1 MAESLPLPQRI
12 LEVPVKVDTTK
23 QQTGEGFSRH
33 LTYSRGT
40 EIRSNKYRELDGM
53 KLEGQYILEIP
64 AGNANIENIKYF
76 ESIAEEYGVKLRFLE
91 EVE

>member
-1 MAESLPLPQRI
+1 
-12 LEVPVKVDTTK
+12 
-23 QQTGEGFSRH
+23 
-33 LTYSRGT
+33 
-40 EIRSNKYRELDGM
+40 M